1 MLKRLVEIAAVA
13 VAQHG
18 SNFFDG
24 KIGVIEQQVCFS
36 HSRFKQTEAEK
47 TFCRSFQGAAWRYRQ
62 GGSQNGRRWI
72 LM

>member
-1 MLKRLVEIAAVA
+1 MLKRFVEIAAVA

-36 HSRFKQTEAEK
+36 HSRFKQKLRKRFAGLFREQPGDIDRVVAK
-47 TFCRSFQGAAWRYRQ
+47 M
-62 GGSQNGRRWI
+62 GGGGF
-72 LM
+72 